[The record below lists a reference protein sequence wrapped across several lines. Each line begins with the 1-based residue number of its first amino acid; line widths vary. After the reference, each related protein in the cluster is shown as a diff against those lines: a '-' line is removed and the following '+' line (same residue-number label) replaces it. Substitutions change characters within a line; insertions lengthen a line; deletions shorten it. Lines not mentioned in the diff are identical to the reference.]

1 MALLQ
6 TFLRRPAAIMAMPAA
21 LARGMSANAF
31 LRSLKLTTGGYTR
44 TKFLADW
51 RSVGAIEARKDA
63 FKYVRKDRR
72 PSMKSMADV
81 EWEMSQ
87 EYMFK
92 VKARFRTGPDEPI
105 QERFVNIPSDRPMTP
120 AEVEAEVFDR
130 WNDWE
135 KYAGEELEAASVVA
149 GYHRIDELE
158 PEE

>member
-1 MALLQ
+1 MALIASYLKRP
-6 TFLRRPAAIMAMPAA
+6 TAILGMPAAIAKGLTPTK
-21 LARGMSANAF
+21 F
-31 LRSLKLTTGGYTR
+31 LSQLKLKGLGYR
-44 TKFLADW
+44 KQRFLADW
-51 RSVGAIEARKDA
+51 RSVSGIEKRKDV

-92 VKARFRTGPDEPI
+92 VRAKFRTAPDEPI
-105 QERFVNIPSDRPMTP
+105 QERFVNIPSDRAMTP
-120 AEVEAEVFDR
+120 AEVEAEVFER

-135 KYAGEELEAASVVA
+135 RYAGEELESANVVA

-158 PEE
+158 PEG

>member
-1 MALLQ
+1 MALVPAYLK
-6 TFLRRPAAIMAMPAA
+6 RPTAILKIPEAIAKGLTPT
-21 LARGMSANAF
+21 AF
-31 LRSLKLTTGGYTR
+31 LRQLKVQGLGYR
-44 TKFLADW
+44 KQRFLADW
-51 RSVGAIEARKDA
+51 RSVAGIEKKKDA

-72 PSMKSMADV
+72 PSLKSMADV

-92 VKARFRTGPDEPI
+92 VRAQFRTAPDEPL
-105 QERFVNIPSDRPMTP
+105 QERFVNIPSDRPLTP

-135 KYAGEELEAASVVA
+135 KYAGEELEAATTVA

>member
-1 MALLQ
+1 MALIPSYLKRA
-6 TFLRRPAAIMAMPAA
+6 TAILKTPEAIAKGLTPTKFL
-21 LARGMSANAF
+21 SQ
-31 LRSLKLTTGGYTR
+31 LKLKGLGYR
-44 TKFLADW
+44 KQRFLADW
-51 RSVGAIEARKDA
+51 RSVAGIEKKKDA

-81 EWEMSQ
+81 EWEMSE

-92 VKARFRTGPDEPI
+92 VRAQYRTAPDEPL

-120 AEVEAEVFDR
+120 AEVEGEVFDR

-135 KYAGEELEAASVVA
+135 KYAGEELESANVVA

>member
-1 MALLQ
+1 MSVLQ
-6 TFLRRPAAIMAMPAA
+6 SFLRRPAAIMAMPAA
-21 LARGMSANAF
+21 LAKGMSANAF
-31 LRSLKLTTGGYTR
+31 LRKLKLTTGGYTR

-92 VKARFRTGPDEPI
+92 VRAKFRTAPDEPI
-105 QERFVNIPSDRPMTP
+105 QERFVNIPADRPMTP

-135 KYAGEELEAASVVA
+135 KYAGEELEGASVVA

>member
-1 MALLQ
+1 MALLES
-6 TFLRRPAAIMAMPAA
+6 FLRRPTAIMGMPAA

-31 LRSLKLTTGGYTR
+31 LRKLKLTSGGYTR
-44 TKFLADW
+44 SKFLADW

-81 EWEMSQ
+81 EWEMSE

-92 VKARFRTGPDEPI
+92 VRAKFRTSPDDPI

-135 KYAGEELEAASVVA
+135 KYAGEELESANVVA

>member
-1 MALLQ
+1 MAGISA
-6 TFLRRPAAIMAMPAA
+6 FLRRPTAIMKMPQAIAA
-21 LARGMSANAF
+21 GMTSTKF
-31 LRSLKLTTGGYTR
+31 LSILKSQGLGYR
-44 TKFLADW
+44 KQRFLADW
-51 RSVGAIEARKDA
+51 RSVSGIEKKKDV

-92 VKARFRTGPDEPI
+92 VRAKFRTAPDEPL

-130 WNDWE
+130 WSDWE
-135 KYAGEELEAASVVA
+135 RYAGEELESANVIA

-158 PEE
+158 PES

>member
-1 MALLQ
+1 MSLL
-6 TFLRRPAAIMAMPAA
+6 TGFLRRPAAIMAMPDAI
-21 LARGMSANAF
+21 ARGMSANAF
-31 LRSLKLTTGGYTR
+31 LRKLRITTGGYTR

-51 RSVGAIEARKDA
+51 RSVANIEARKDA

-81 EWEMSQ
+81 EWEMSE

-120 AEVEAEVFDR
+120 AEVEAAVFDR
-130 WNDWE
+130 WSDWE
-135 KYAGEELEAASVVA
+135 KYVGEELESANVVA

-158 PEE
+158 PEV

>member
-1 MALLQ
+1 MAGIATYLK
-6 TFLRRPAAIMAMPAA
+6 RPTAIMKMPQAIA
-21 LARGMSANAF
+21 QGFTATKF
-31 LRSLKLTTGGYTR
+31 LSVLRAQGLGYR
-44 TKFLADW
+44 KQRFLADW
-51 RSVGAIEARKDA
+51 RSVSGIEKRKDA

-72 PSMKSMADV
+72 PSIKSMADV

-92 VKARFRTGPDEPI
+92 VRAQYRTAPDEPI
-105 QERFVNIPSDRPMTP
+105 QERFVNIPSDRPLTP

-135 KYAGEELEAASVVA
+135 KYAGEELEAANVVA

-158 PEE
+158 PED

>member
-1 MALLQ
+1 MQ
-6 TFLRRPAAIMAMPAA
+6 MPEAIAS
-21 LARGMSANAF
+21 GMSANAL
-31 LRSLKLTTGGYTR
+31 LRKLKLTTGGYTR

-51 RSVGAIEARKDA
+51 RSVGAIEARKDV

-81 EWEMSQ
+81 EWEMSE

-92 VKARFRTGPDEPI
+92 VRAQYRTGPDEPI
-105 QERFVNIPSDRPMTP
+105 QERFVNIPSDRPMSP

-135 KYAGEELEAASVVA
+135 KYVGEELEAANVIA

-158 PEE
+158 PGE

>member
-1 MALLQ
+1 MGMAD
-6 TFLRRPAAIMAMPAA
+6 A
-21 LARGMSANAF
+21 LAKGLSANSY
-31 LRSLKLTTGGYTR
+31 LRKIKLTTGGYTR

-92 VKARFRTGPDEPI
+92 VRAKFRTSPDEPI

-135 KYAGEELEAASVVA
+135 RYAGEELESANVVA
-149 GYHRIDELE
+149 GYHRIEELE
-158 PEE
+158 PED

>member
-1 MALLQ
+1 MSIIPSYLK
-6 TFLRRPAAIMAMPAA
+6 RPTAIMKMPDAI
-21 LARGMSANAF
+21 ARGLTPTKF
-31 LRSLKLTTGGYTR
+31 LSLLKGQGLGYR
-44 TKFLADW
+44 KQRFLADW
-51 RSVGAIEARKDA
+51 RSVAGIEKRKDA

-92 VKARFRTGPDEPI
+92 VRAKFRTSPDEPI

-130 WNDWE
+130 WDDWE
-135 KYAGEELEAASVVA
+135 KYAGEELEGASVVA